1 MPEDVPAT
9 WLGIVAEAPLAALE
23 KIKPAVLNV
32 LEQLLATTQLT
43 PSGQHLRGFAAIVC
57 SPESVTDTTAPLVA
71 AVWVNVV
78 LAMPEALKVTVLVP
92 KLPALV
98 VRLALVPLAE
108 V

>member
-1 MPEDVPAT
+1 MPDEVPAT
-9 WLGIVAEAPLAALE
+9 WLGMVAEAPLAALE

-32 LEQLLATTQLT
+32 LEQLLAATQLT
-43 PSGQHLRGFAAIVC
+43 PSGQHWRGFVAVVC

-71 AVWVNVV
+71 AVCVNVV
-78 LAMPEALKVTVLVP
+78 LATPEALKVTVLAA

-98 VRLALVPLAE
+98 DKLAVVPLAE